1 MKFAFISTMQGSEWG
16 GSEELWSQA
25 APQLKEAGHEVHAS
39 VVYWPRLSARITELA
54 RLGIDFQTH
63 SSQHAGQ
70 ARRVWNRLSFSN
82 RRGYRRLKQFNPDL
96 AIISQGHNSG
106 GFDWAETCR
115 DARIPYVMLIHCNSE
130 LSWFPEETVGDA
142 VASYTAARK
151 VFCVSHGNLN
161 LLRLQLGDPLLNA
174 EVLWNPYN
182 VSTNPAPA
190 WPDENKTWRTAC
202 VARMDPAA
210 KGQDVLL
217 QILAQPEWR
226 ERCVEVNFYGAG
238 AYELTLRRMAEMLQV
253 KNVHF
258 RGHVN
263 DIRGIWEQN
272 HILLLP
278 SRYEGLPLALVEA
291 MWCGRPAVVTDVGGN
306 AELCVDGETGFVA
319 PAATFSSFAEA
330 MERAWEARTEWKQL
344 GEAARARVE
353 SLVPKDPISVFCAR
367 LRACAA
373 GTSDPAPPGHW
384 RDSRS

>member
-25 APQLKEAGHEVHAS
+25 APQLKQAGHEVQAS
-39 VVYWPRLSARITELA
+39 VAYWPRLSARITELA
-54 RLGIDFQTH
+54 RLGIELQTH

-70 ARRVWNRLSFSN
+70 ARRIWNKLSLSS
-82 RRGYRRLKQFNPDL
+82 RRGYRRLKRFNPDL
-96 AIISQGHNSG
+96 AIISQGHISG
-106 GFDWAETCR
+106 GFDWAKTCR
-115 DARIPYVMLIHCNSE
+115 DARIPYVIITHCNSE
-130 LSWFPEETVGDA
+130 LWWFPKEAVGDA
-142 VASYTAARK
+142 VTSYTAARK

-161 LLRLQLGDPLLNA
+161 LLRLQVGEPLLNA

-182 VSTNPAPA
+182 VSTDPAPA
-190 WPDENKTWRTAC
+190 WPDENKTWRMAC

-238 AYELTLRRMAEMLQV
+238 VYELTLRRMAEMLQV
-253 KNVHF
+253 KNVRF

-306 AELCVDGETGFVA
+306 AELCVEGETGFVA
-319 PAATFSSFAEA
+319 PSPTLSSFDETLH
-330 MERAWEARTEWKQL
+330 RAWKARTKWSRL
-344 GEAARARVE
+344 GEAARARAE
-353 SLVPKDPISVFCAR
+353 NQIPKDPIGLFCAE
-367 LRACAA
+367 LIACATA
-373 GTSDPAPPGHW
+373 KSDAA
-384 RDSRS
+384 SVA

>member
-1 MKFAFISTMQGSEWG
+1 MKFTFISTMQGSEWG

-25 APQLKEAGHEVHAS
+25 APRLKQASHEVQAF
-39 VVYWPRLSARITELA
+39 VVYWPRLSTKITELA
-54 RLGIDFQTH
+54 RLGIEFHTH

-70 ARRVWNRLSFSN
+70 ARRIWNRLSFSSRN
-82 RRGYRRLKQFNPDL
+82 VYRRLKRFNPDL

-115 DARIPYVMLIHCNSE
+115 DARIPYVIINHCNSE
-130 LSWFPEETVGDA
+130 LWWFPEETFGDA
-142 VASYTAARK
+142 VTSYTAARK

-161 LLRLQLGDPLLNA
+161 LLRLQVGEPLLNA

-182 VSTNPAPA
+182 VSTDPAPP
-190 WPDENKTWRTAC
+190 WPDENETWRMAC

-217 QILAQPEWR
+217 QILAKPEWR
-226 ERCVEVNFYGAG
+226 KRCVEVNFFGAG

-263 DIRGIWEQN
+263 NVRGIWEQN

-291 MWCGRPAVVTDVGGN
+291 MWCGRPAVVTNVGGN
-306 AELCVDGETGFVA
+306 AELCVEGETGFVA
-319 PAATFSSFAEA
+319 PSATLSSFAETLQ
-330 MERAWEARTEWKQL
+330 RAWKARTNWSGL
-344 GEAARARVE
+344 GEAARARAE
-353 SLVPKDPISVFCAR
+353 NQIPKDPIGLFCAE
-367 LRACAA
+367 LIACA
-373 GTSDPAPPGHW
+373 TVKSDAV
-384 RDSRS
+384 SVA